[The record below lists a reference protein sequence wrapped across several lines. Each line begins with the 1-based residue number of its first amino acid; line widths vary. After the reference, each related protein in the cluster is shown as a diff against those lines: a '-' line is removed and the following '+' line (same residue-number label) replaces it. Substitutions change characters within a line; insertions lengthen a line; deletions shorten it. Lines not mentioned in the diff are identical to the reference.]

1 MTRQKLD
8 NIRDNMSPKML
19 FHPSKWQDFPRV
31 SRVTKLS
38 KMTGETE
45 ISVWRARVI
54 VANSDMAGS
63 RVPMFHIQT
72 IGVINRYMLPF
83 RSHLFIPPCVS
94 WKGEFFSVFFYW
106 YAWLLSSSR
115 IDSSLDR
122 FVAWQGVI
130 NVDGYFRVQG
140 FMSCDS
146 FRLLFGILILFFF
159 INYFGIDMLK
169 LEIIIFELY

>member
-8 NIRDNMSPKML
+8 NIRDNMSRKML

-94 WKGEFFSVFFYW
+94 WKGKFFFCFFLLVRLIAVFVSYRFELGSIRGVTGSRQCWWVFSSPRIYELWFLSFNFWYFNSFFFFY
-106 YAWLLSSSR
+106 
-115 IDSSLDR
+115 
-122 FVAWQGVI
+122 
-130 NVDGYFRVQG
+130 
-140 FMSCDS
+140 
-146 FRLLFGILILFFF
+146 
-159 INYFGIDMLK
+159 
-169 LEIIIFELY
+169 